1 MGPQQPHRGEP
12 RHYEELGV
20 PPTATTAEIRAAYV
34 ALARRHHPDRMNG
47 SPAPEQARAA
57 ARMAAVNAAWT
68 VLSDPARRAAYDARN
83 GEPGSGSSAHVRHPD
98 ATFRPLEDGD
108 DLDPRLLDDTPSG
121 APTLPRALAFVPTGL
136 SLVGVAFVVLGA
148 LLGLGGLLI
157 GGFFVLAC
165 AGLAFLALPFAALIS
180 ASRADRAGRSAP

>member
-1 MGPQQPHRGEP
+1 MAPQLPHRGEP
-12 RHYEELGV
+12 RHYDELGV

-68 VLSDPARRAAYDARN
+68 VLSDPARRAAYDARL
-83 GEPGSGSSAHVRHPD
+83 GVPDGGSSAHVRSPD
-98 ATFRPLEDGD
+98 TTFRPLD
-108 DLDPRLLDDTPSG
+108 DSDDIDPRLLDDTPSG
-121 APTLPRALAFVPTGL
+121 APTLPRALAFIPTGL
-136 SLVGVAFVVLGA
+136 AVVGVAFVILGA

-180 ASRADRAGRSAP
+180 ASRADRE

>member
-1 MGPQQPHRGEP
+1 MAPQLPHRGEP

-68 VLSDPARRAAYDARN
+68 VLSDPARRAAYDARL
-83 GEPGSGSSAHVRHPD
+83 GVTEGGSSAHVRSPD
-98 ATFRPLEDGD
+98 ATFRPLD
-108 DLDPRLLDDTPSG
+108 DSDDIDPRLLDDTPSG
-121 APTLPRALAFVPTGL
+121 APTLPRALAFIPTGL
-136 SLVGVAFVVLGA
+136 AVVGVAFVILGA

-180 ASRADRAGRSAP
+180 ASRADRADRSAP